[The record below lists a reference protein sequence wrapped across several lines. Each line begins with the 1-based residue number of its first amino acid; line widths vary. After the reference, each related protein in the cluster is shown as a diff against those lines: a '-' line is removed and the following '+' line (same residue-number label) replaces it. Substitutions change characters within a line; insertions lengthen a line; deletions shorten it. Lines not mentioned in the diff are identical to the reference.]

1 VAPNGIR
8 VVRVYPGL
16 HRDRCVG
23 QARAAPRGAVEY
35 EGVKQII
42 MKSLGGFPLGR
53 PVRPAEVADLIGFL
67 VSARAASITGVVY
80 VIDRGT
86 VPTV

>member
-1 VAPNGIR
+1 
-8 VVRVYPGL
+8 
-16 HRDRCVG
+16 
-23 QARAAPRGAVEY
+23 
-35 EGVKQII
+35 